1 MTAIYQTLFGWM
13 PAFLQVALLG
23 LIAFLVIKIVLTII
37 RIVLDA
43 IPFL

>member
-1 MTAIYQTLFGWM
+1 MSAIYQ
-13 PAFLQVALLG
+13 ALLG
-23 LIAFLVIKIVLTII
+23 WLPPIVQVAILGVLALLVIKIVLTII